1 MVSIERALS
10 RFDTET
16 KTAFMNF
23 YTKIDPTIN
32 GDVPAEE
39 KGMFDPNSGVSLAE
53 HEILMK
59 EDKANNA

>member
-32 GDVPAEE
+32 GGVEINH
-39 KGMFDPNSGVSLAE
+39 GIDPSTGKPPVSVNTIGSEPQEA
-53 HEILMK
+53 
-59 EDKANNA
+59 DNA